1 MRDADANSQ
10 QRIRLRKSLGQHV
23 LVDQNINRKM
33 VEVAGV
39 TDRDLVVEVGAG
51 HGGLTE
57 LLAERAGAVFAVEI
71 DARFE
76 PILTEKFGASSNVT
90 IFIGDVLNHD
100 LADLL
105 AGHLPHDGPLKMVSN
120 LPYYITSPILE
131 QFLESTLFF
140 ETMVVMVQKEVA
152 GRLAAKPGS
161 REYGVL
167 SLAARF
173 YAEVEAIRD
182 VPKTCFR
189 PVPDID
195 STIVRFRCR
204 RNTAVEG
211 EEKEFLFRV
220 IRAGFGERRKMLKN
234 ALARSTELGVSR
246 DGIDDALRAADI
258 RGDRRAE
265 TLDLD
270 EFLRLSRALRD
281 VTTSQNL

>member
-1 MRDADANSQ
+1 MRDTDSKSQ
-10 QRIRLRKSLGQHV
+10 QRIRLRKGLGQHI
-23 LVDQNINRKM
+23 LLDPNINRKM
-33 VEVAGV
+33 VEIADVG
-39 TDRDLVVEVGAG
+39 DRDLVVEVGAG
-51 HGGLTE
+51 HGGLTR
-57 LLAERAGAVFAVEI
+57 LLAERAGAVFALEI

-76 PILTEKFGASSNVT
+76 PILNGKFGTSSNVT

-100 LADLL
+100 LTDLL
-105 AGHLPHDGPLKMVSN
+105 AAHLPHDGLLKMVSN

-131 QFLESTLFF
+131 QFLESDLFF

-152 GRLAAKPGS
+152 GRLTAEPGS

-173 YAEVEAIRD
+173 YAEVDAIRD

-189 PVPDID
+189 PVPDVD

-204 RNTAVEG
+204 RKTAVEG
-211 EEKEFLFRV
+211 EEKAFLFHV

-234 ALARSTELGVSR
+234 ALARSAELAISR
-246 DGIDDALRAADI
+246 EEVDQALETADV
-258 RGDRRAE
+258 RGERRAE

-270 EFLRLSRALRD
+270 EFLRLARALRD
-281 VTTSQNL
+281 VTTS

>member
-1 MRDADANSQ
+1 MRDTDFKSQ
-10 QRIRLRKSLGQHV
+10 QRIRLRKGLGQHI
-23 LVDQNINRKM
+23 LLDPNINRKM
-33 VEVAGV
+33 VEIAGV
-39 TDRDLVVEVGAG
+39 ADRDLVVEVGAG
-51 HGGLTE
+51 HGGLTK

-71 DARFE
+71 DAQFE
-76 PILTEKFGASSNVT
+76 PILKEKFGASSNVT
-90 IFIGDVLNHD
+90 IFMGDVLNHD

-131 QFLESTLFF
+131 QFLESSVFF
-140 ETMVVMVQKEVA
+140 ETIVVMVQKEVA
-152 GRLAAKPGS
+152 GRLTAQPGS

-173 YAEVEAIRD
+173 YADVDAIRD
-182 VPKTCFR
+182 VPRTCFR
-189 PVPDID
+189 PMPEVD

-204 RNTAVEG
+204 RKTAVEG

-234 ALARSTELGVSR
+234 ALARSSDLGISR
-246 DGIDDALRAADI
+246 DAIDEALRAADI
-258 RGDRRAE
+258 RGERRAE

-270 EFLRLSRALRD
+270 EFLRLSQALRE
-281 VTTSQNL
+281 VTAS

>member
-1 MRDADANSQ
+1 MHEADSKSQ
-10 QRIRLRKSLGQHV
+10 QRIRLRKGLGQHV
-23 LVDQNINRKM
+23 LLDQNINRKM

-39 TDRDLVVEVGAG
+39 THRDLVVEVGAG

-76 PILTEKFGASSNVT
+76 PVLTEKFGASSNVT

-105 AGHLPHDGPLKMVSN
+105 AAYLPHAGPLKMVSN

-131 QFLESTLFF
+131 HFLESDLFF

-152 GRLAAKPGS
+152 GRLTAQPGS

-173 YAEVEAIRD
+173 YAEVDAIRD

-189 PVPDID
+189 PMPDVD

-204 RNTAVEG
+204 RKTAIEG

-234 ALARSTELGVSR
+234 ALARSAELGIPR
-246 DGIDDALRAADI
+246 EEIDRALETANV
-258 RGDRRAE
+258 RGERRAE

-270 EFLRLSRALRD
+270 EFLRLSKALHD
-281 VTTSQNL
+281 VTTS